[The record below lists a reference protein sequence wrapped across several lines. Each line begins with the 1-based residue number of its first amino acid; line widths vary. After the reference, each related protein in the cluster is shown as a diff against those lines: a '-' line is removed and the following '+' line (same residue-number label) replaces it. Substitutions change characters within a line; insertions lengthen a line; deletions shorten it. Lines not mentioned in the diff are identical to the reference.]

1 MKLST
6 RGRYGIKAMVDLA
19 VEYGNGNVSTASLAA
34 QQGISEAYLEQLV
47 ASLKRAGLVLS
58 ARGAAGGYTLS
69 RAPEQIQ
76 VGEILRALE
85 GSTDLISCVG
95 VEKVNCDNA
104 CSCSARPLWLKLQS
118 KINDV
123 LSSTTLKDMA
133 DDYKMQMRRCENNES
148 LS

>member
-47 ASLKRAGLVLS
+47 ASLKKAGLVLS
-58 ARGAAGGYTLS
+58 ARGAAGGYMLS

-95 VEKVNCDNA
+95 VEKVNCGNA

>member
-47 ASLKRAGLVLS
+47 ASLKKAGLVLS

-95 VEKVNCDNA
+95 VEKVSCDNA

>member
-47 ASLKRAGLVLS
+47 ASLKKAGLVLS

-95 VEKVNCDNA
+95 VEKVSCGNA

-123 LSSTTLKDMA
+123 LSSTPLKDMA

>member
-47 ASLKRAGLVLS
+47 ASLKKAGLVLS

-95 VEKVNCDNA
+95 VEKVNCGNA